1 MEGEI
6 HVCENSF
13 LSQLNHLKE
22 QGLGRTSECKWDR
35 IERCTT
41 KRAGTKEGKDNRA
54 ETLLMRTEEHIF
66 ASLCA
71 FFPSLRPIK
80 AALMNTGG
88 KCARRNVQSRFDL
101 PPAKHLTFLIQS
113 GAPPLPCSGK
123 RSRERRPLPQLV
135 YQNELVSFFMSHF
148 KLCMK
153 CICIYLCVSQCSAS
167 QYQFMPQKLQS
178 EGCEINAVFG
188 KHMNTSRCRRAL
200 TCA

>member
-1 MEGEI
+1 
-6 HVCENSF
+6 
-13 LSQLNHLKE
+13 
-22 QGLGRTSECKWDR
+22 
-35 IERCTT
+35 
-41 KRAGTKEGKDNRA
+41 
-54 ETLLMRTEEHIF
+54 MRTEEHIF

-123 RSRERRPLPQLV
+123 RSRERRPLPHLV